1 MNLDVLLS
9 IIIGGV
15 IFALLILRGIYYK
28 EEAEKWMRAYNNLS
42 FMIDLYNARDDI
54 QEKIRRTKEVQ
65 E

>member
-1 MNLDVLLS
+1 MSLNILLCL
-9 IIIGGV
+9 IIEGV

-28 EEAEKWMRAYNNLS
+28 EEAEKWMKAYNNLS

-54 QEKIRRTKEVQ
+54 QEKIRRAKEVQ